1 MVSRLNGKKVIG
13 IKQTTKAIKSGEAQT
28 VYIAKDAEENVV
40 KPVVSL
46 ALEHSLEVVYVESMK
61 ELGRLCGIDVG
72 AASVAMLKES

>member
-28 VYIAKDAEENVV
+28 VYIAKDAEDNVV

-46 ALEHSLEVVYVESMK
+46 AFEHSLEVVYVESMK